1 MEVRIGIKD
10 SPRELTLETDQAAAD
25 VRKLVEEAISGDAP
39 LVALTD
45 AKGNQFLIATRSIA
59 YVELGGETTRKV
71 GFIS

>member
-25 VRKLVEEAISGDAP
+25 VRKLVEEAISGDAA

-45 AKGNQFLIATRSIA
+45 SKGNQFLIATRSIA

>member
-25 VRKLVEEAISGDAP
+25 VRKLVEEAITSAAP
-39 LVALTD
+39 LVSLTD
-45 AKGNQFLIATRSIA
+45 AKGNQFLIATNSIA
-59 YVELGGETTRKV
+59 YVELGGETARKV

>member
-25 VRKLVEEAISGDAP
+25 VRSLIEEAITSAAP
-39 LVALTD
+39 LVSLTD
-45 AKGNQFLIATRSIA
+45 AKGNQFLIATNSIA
-59 YVELGGETTRKV
+59 YVELGGETARKV